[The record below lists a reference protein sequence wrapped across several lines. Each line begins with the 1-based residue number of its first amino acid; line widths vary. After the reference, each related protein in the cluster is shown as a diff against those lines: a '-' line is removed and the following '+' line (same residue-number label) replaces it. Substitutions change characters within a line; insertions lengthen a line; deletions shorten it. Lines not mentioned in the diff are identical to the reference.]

1 MTHHDTLR
9 ALQRFKSNG
18 MAVLES
24 LSEDTLNAMV
34 VSANEIYYNVGSEVL
49 LTDNEYDIL
58 KEFVERKFP
67 QNKVIHEIGAPP
79 VGKNK
84 VSLPYEMPSMDKIK
98 PDCGA
103 LASWTEKFKGPY
115 VLSCKLDGV
124 SGMYSLENA
133 ATPKLYTRGN
143 GKIGQDVSHLIAP
156 LGLPKC
162 TENLV
167 VRGEFVLTKTDFRT
181 CYATQFANARNL
193 VAGIVNRQSVDDKTR
208 DVHFVAYEVISPA
221 ITPSEQFEYL
231 RIHGFNVVQHCFAT
245 TLSNTHL
252 SETLVDWR
260 ANYDYDIDGVIV
272 SNDIVYPRTTGNP
285 EHAFAFKMVLSD
297 QMAEAKVV
305 NVIWTAS
312 KDGLLKP
319 RVQIEPLRLGGVT
332 IEFATGFNAAFIQ
345 SNKIGVGAVIQ
356 LIRSGDVIPYIQ
368 RVIVPAERPLMPQ
381 EVNYHWND
389 THVDILLDHADSTVR
404 EKILTGFFKG
414 IEVDGLGAGNVAKI
428 IAAGFDSIPK
438 IIHMSKADL
447 LRVEG
452 FQDKMATKVY
462 DGIQQRLSQASL
474 GNLMSASNIFGRG
487 FGDRK
492 IKLVLDNLGTGILL
506 SDESKTEKINRIV
519 AIEGMAMKTASAFVE
534 QIPTFV
540 TFLEECGLQGKL
552 VRVVPDE
559 TSTGSLLLKKSI
571 VMSGTRDKTL
581 EQTLKDVGATLGS
594 SVSKNTFAVITPDKN
609 SETGKVSDA
618 KLHGVTVYTPDEFRK
633 AFLM

>member
-1 MTHHDTLR
+1 MSHLD

-24 LSEDTLNAMV
+24 LSEDALSAMLLC
-34 VSANEIYYNVGSEVL
+34 ANENYHNVGSDVL

-58 KEFVERKFP
+58 KEFVEHKFP
-67 QNKVIHEIGAPP
+67 QNTVVQEIGAPP

-84 VSLPYEMPSMDKIK
+84 VTLPYEMPSMDKIK
-98 PDCGA
+98 PDSGA
-103 LASWTEKFKGPY
+103 LASWTQKFKGPY

-133 ATPKLYTRGN
+133 TSSKLYTRGN

-162 TENLV
+162 REKLV
-167 VRGEFVLTKTDFRT
+167 VRGEFILTKTLFRT
-181 CYATQFANARNL
+181 RYAAQFANARNL

-208 DVHFVAYEVISPA
+208 DVQFVAYEVISPA
-221 ITPSEQFEYL
+221 IRPSEQFEFL

-252 SETLVDWR
+252 SDTLVDWR

-272 SNDIVYPRTTGNP
+272 SNDALYERTTGNP

-368 RVIVPAERPLMPQ
+368 RVIFPAENPLMPQ
-381 EVNYHWND
+381 DVDYHWND
-389 THVDILLDHADSTVR
+389 THVDIVLDHADATVR
-404 EKILTGFFKG
+404 EKIITGFFKG
-414 IEVDGLGAGNVAKI
+414 IEVDGLGAGNVTKM

-438 IIHMSKADL
+438 IIHMSRADL

-492 IKLVLDNLGTGILL
+492 IKLVLDNLGTGILI
-506 SDESKTEKINRIV
+506 SDELKAEKINRIA

-534 QIPTFV
+534 QIPAFL

-559 TSTGSLLLKKSI
+559 TSTGSSVLCKKSI

-609 SETGKVSDA
+609 SKTGKMSDA
-618 KLHGVTVYTPDEFRK
+618 KRHGVKVYTPDEFRK
-633 AFLM
+633 AFLV